1 MPLETLTI
9 DRVALERALL
19 AWEYE
24 ARRGDTQTVDEARAK
39 TPEQVARESAA
50 HLWMLL
56 QRT

>member
-1 MPLETLTI
+1 MPEDTLTI

-24 ARRGDTQTVDEARAK
+24 ARRGDTLTREETLAK
-39 TPEQVARESAA
+39 TAEQVARENCT
-50 HLWMLL
+50 HLWTLL

>member
-1 MPLETLTI
+1 MPIETLTI

-24 ARRGDTQTVDEARAK
+24 ARRGDTLTAEQARAK
-39 TPEQVARESAA
+39 ARAKARESAA
-50 HLWMLL
+50 HLWTLL